1 MKLSE
6 YVELA
11 CVTESV
17 VGDVEGLNGRLLHG
31 MIGMCTE
38 AGEVLDALKR
48 HVYYVKDDGTRKEL
62 DEVNL
67 LEEVGDLCWYLAIIT
82 DVLDLKFEKNVED
95 AMTFNDDKESRTL
108 LSIAAE
114 LNAVCGGNLVTMTT
128 QGHPHLIQPLF
139 FLVDELIIELDGKW
153 EEVCEK
159 NIAKLKERHGEK
171 YSAHGVYNRD
181 LEAER
186 EILAG

>member
-17 VGDVEGLNGRLLHG
+17 VGDIEGLNGRLLHG

-38 AGEVLDALKR
+38 AGELLDALKR
-48 HVYYVKDDGTRKEL
+48 HFYYVKEDGTRKDL

-67 LEEVGDLCWYLAIIT
+67 LEEVGDLCWYMAIIT
-82 DVLDLKFEKNVED
+82 DVMDLDFVKNVND
-95 AMTFNDDKESRTL
+95 AMIYNDDKESRTL
-108 LSIAAE
+108 LSIGAE

-128 QGHPHLIQPLF
+128 QGMPHLIQPLF

-153 EEVCEK
+153 EEVCAK

-181 LEAER
+181 TDKERVILEA
-186 EILAG
+186 

>member
-17 VGDVEGLNGRLLHG
+17 VGDVEGMNGRLLHG
-31 MIGMCTE
+31 LIGMCTE
-38 AGEVLDALKR
+38 SGEVLDALKR
-48 HVYYVKDDGTRKEL
+48 NLYYAKEL
-62 DEVNL
+62 DTVNL
-67 LEEVGDLCWYLAIIT
+67 LEEVGDLCWYMAIII
-82 DVLDLKFEKNVED
+82 DVLDLDFEKHVED
-95 AMTFNDDKESRTL
+95 SKIYNDELESRSL

-128 QGHPHLIQPLF
+128 QGQPHLIQPLF

-153 EEVCEK
+153 EEICEK
-159 NIAKLKERHGEK
+159 NIAKLKARYGEK
-171 YSAHGVYNRD
+171 FDAHKAINRD
-181 LEAER
+181 TDAKR
-186 EILAG
+186 EILEA